1 MKGSD
6 CYGKME
12 IVNLAVEI
20 AREVIVSQRTKE
32 LVAGA
37 KRAAGVVLITLDT
50 SCSAKTQNLHFL
62 RRSRQYSGLTET
74 TTKEFYY
81 KL

>member
-37 KRAAGVVLITLDT
+37 KRAAGVVLIT
-50 SCSAKTQNLHFL
+50 
-62 RRSRQYSGLTET
+62 
-74 TTKEFYY
+74 
-81 KL
+81 